1 MLHFVGAFKPW
12 HIIVLVVVFVLL
24 FGASKLPEIAKN
36 VGKSAKV
43 LKKEMKELTDEEQP
57 QAGAVPAPKP
67 VDPVVDA
74 AENPVKTF
82 DKE

>member
-36 VGKSAKV
+36 LGKSAKV
-43 LKKEMKELTDEEQP
+43 LKKEMKELTEEDTKP
-57 QAGAVPAPKP
+57 ESVPAPKP
-67 VDPVVDA
+67 VDVADVDQSA
-74 AENPVKTF
+74 VKTF

>member
-43 LKKEMKELTDEEQP
+43 LKKEMKELTEEDAKP
-57 QAGAVPAPKP
+57 EGVPAPKP
-67 VDPVVDA
+67 VDAVDA
-74 AENPVKTF
+74 EQPAVKTF